1 LTERSLPRQD
11 LLALALG
18 ANLGP
23 RVYRGEPVTDRET
36 RPGISERFND
46 SHAARLSSVV
56 LERVHR
62 AAFGDDYAIDTHT
75 NGFYSLTTLAR
86 LCDALKL
93 ASGRTLVDLGCGHGG
108 PGLWVARRTGVS
120 LIGIDISPGGVAL
133 GNERTMRAGLADQA
147 RFAVGDMTATG
158 LSDASCD
165 AALSLDVLLFVP
177 DKAAALHE
185 VARILKAGGTLGFTS
200 WEQSG
205 FSERLG
211 SEQCADYRPLI
222 EAVGMIVDS
231 YEEPPDW
238 RHQQR
243 ALAEGLIAAEDE
255 LSGEI
260 GSVVAGR
267 FATMARGVLTDMPSR
282 RYVRVLAHKP

>member
-1 LTERSLPRQD
+1 M
-11 LLALALG
+11 G
-18 ANLGP
+18 ASMAA
-23 RVYRGEPVTDRET
+23 RET
-36 RPGISERFND
+36 QPAISERFND
-46 SHAARLSSVV
+46 SHAARLRSVV

-62 AAFGDDYAIDTHT
+62 AAFGDDYAADTHT
-75 NGFYSLTTLAR
+75 NGFYSLSTLKR
-86 LCDALKL
+86 LCDELKL
-93 ASGRTLVDLGCGHGG
+93 AAGRTFVDLGCGHGG
-108 PGLWVARRTGVS
+108 PGLWVARRTGAS

-133 GNERTMRAGLADQA
+133 GSEQAIRAGLAERA

-177 DKAAALHE
+177 NKSAALQE
-185 VARILKAGGTLGFTS
+185 AARILKAGGILGFTS

-211 SEQCADYRPLI
+211 SEQCADYRPMI
-222 EAVGMIVDS
+222 EAAGLIVGS

-238 RHQQR
+238 RQQQH
-243 ALAEGLIAAEDE
+243 ALAEGLIAAEEE

-267 FATMARGVLTDMPSR
+267 FAAMARGVLTDMPSR
-282 RYVRVLAHKP
+282 RYVQVLAHKPQ